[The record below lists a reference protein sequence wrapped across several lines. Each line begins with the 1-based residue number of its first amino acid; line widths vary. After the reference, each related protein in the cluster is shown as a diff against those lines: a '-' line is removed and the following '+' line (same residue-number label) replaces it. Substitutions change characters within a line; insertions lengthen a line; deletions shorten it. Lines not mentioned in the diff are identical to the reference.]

1 MSPSIRFSRIA
12 ALGQKRADVGINIQA
27 RLQCWDT
34 EKRTVTTGSLGSS
47 SGIKNRYNTTMAS
60 LAGIHVLIQLVLAVP
75 FIIILWG
82 VSRLVRSLSPWL
94 RATAFLLTATL
105 LLTPGWAP
113 ATITVVPIPFGALLG
128 VAVFTF
134 RWDELTDVVQL
145 APPSWYWFAFP
156 ATAVLVY
163 AFRRLMIRNIA
174 DWTEPESGRS

>member
-1 MSPSIRFSRIA
+1 VAS
-12 ALGQKRADVGINIQA
+12 LVGI
-27 RLQCWDT
+27 
-34 EKRTVTTGSLGSS
+34 
-47 SGIKNRYNTTMAS
+47 Y
-60 LAGIHVLIQLVLAVP
+60 VLIQLVLAVP
-75 FIIILWG
+75 FVIILWG
-82 VSRLVRSLSPWL
+82 VSRLVRRLSPWL
-94 RATAFLLTATL
+94 RTTAFLSTATP

-156 ATAVLVY
+156 ATAVIVY

-174 DWTEPESGRS
+174 RWTEPQSSAHDRPLGALTGHQRALRAEKWLPDSAR